1 MADWWG
7 CDATKPESIG
17 GVRIY
22 HEVLPDICHFL
33 DPARPYWP
41 GSSSGG
47 IDPNSENAGDNHWW
61 DKFGNSPDMQRRIRH
76 EVVDECRARF
86 VSEYGIIGPPHLDSV
101 REYLKPDEVSL
112 QSTGWK
118 IHVNSMERG
127 TTAAGIRYHYGAP
140 EGLSLPDSL
149 LYGQMFQAMLQG
161 GAMEAM
167 RFRKHDPKA
176 ECAGSL
182 VWSYNDCWGE
192 VGWSIIDHY
201 LRRKASYYWV
211 KRSCAPVKVI
221 VRAPDNRL
229 VTRVINDTLQ
239 PYEAVVRYGW
249 MRLDGG
255 AQQLAEKSINVPANG
270 MLEIANVAYP
280 SSNER
285 NPREWLYA
293 ATLTGKGIPDDQA
306 VWLLAPH
313 RELALA
319 KPTISASVSN
329 GELHVSSPVY
339 CHGVHIEDGG
349 REVLADN
356 YFDLLPNVPQTIR
369 ITVPTSSGT
378 HSLSTVMP
386 IGH

>member
-1 MADWWG
+1 
-7 CDATKPESIG
+7 
-17 GVRIY
+17 
-22 HEVLPDICHFL
+22 
-33 DPARPYWP
+33 
-41 GSSSGG
+41 
-47 IDPNSENAGDNHWW
+47 
-61 DKFGNSPDMQRRIRH
+61 MQRRIRH

-101 REYLKPDEVSL
+101 REYLKPDEVSF

-140 EGLSLPDSL
+140 DALSLPDFL

-192 VGWSIIDHY
+192 MGWSIIDHY

-221 VRAPDNRL
+221 IRAPDDRL
-229 VTRVINDTLQ
+229 VTRVVNDTLSAYQ
-239 PYEAVVRYGW
+239 AVVRYGW
-249 MRLDGG
+249 MRIDGRTS
-255 AQQLAEKSINVPANG
+255 QLEESAITIPADG
-270 MLEIANVAYP
+270 MLEVANIAYP
-280 SSNER
+280 SQSQR
-285 NPREWLYA
+285 DPREWVYA
-293 ATLTGKGIPDDQA
+293 ATLSGNGIADDQA

-313 RELALA
+313 RELALEE
-319 KPTISASVSN
+319 PRISTSV
-329 GELHVSSPVY
+329 GERELEVSSPVY

-349 REVLADN
+349 HEVLADN
-356 YFDLLPNVPQTIR
+356 YFDLLPNVPRRIR
-369 ITVPTSSGT
+369 ITVTNPSRTYP
-378 HSLSTVMP
+378 LSAVMP
-386 IGH
+386 IGR